1 MTADEQLLAAAFLE
15 AEPAL
20 SAWTS
25 WRESVDIDLLDP
37 PRQALLAQLYRNLSA
52 HAAEDPILERLRSPY
67 RHTWV
72 ANQLLLQS
80 TATAIATLQQE
91 CVDAS
96 LVGDGALV
104 LTAYADVGARKIAL
118 PEVLVPVRQCIRALR
133 ALSEV
138 KWSAVGT
145 YARRWLRPLI
155 RGGQLLADSGGQEL
169 RLEWRS
175 PVKPN
180 LAVGVPID
188 VPLHGVRVRVPAVAA
203 QLVGA
208 CRAAASGAH
217 PDIRDLA
224 DVLATMRAATDADWD
239 AVARLAAPE
248 VSETIG
254 YLRRTLGADVP
265 FAIMS

>member
-1 MTADEQLLAAAFLE
+1 VTADEQLLAAAFLE

-91 CVDAS
+91 CVDAT

-118 PEVLVPVRQCIRALR
+118 PEVLVSVRQCIRALR
-133 ALSEV
+133 TLSEV

-155 RGGQLLADSGGQEL
+155 RGRQLLADSGGQEL